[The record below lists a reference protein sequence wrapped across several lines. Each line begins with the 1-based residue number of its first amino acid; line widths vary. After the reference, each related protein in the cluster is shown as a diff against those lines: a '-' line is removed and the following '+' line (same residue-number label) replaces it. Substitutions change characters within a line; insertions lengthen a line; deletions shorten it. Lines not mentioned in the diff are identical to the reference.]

1 MDISQ
6 IVAEL
11 GAYVM
16 QNPNI
21 SSWIYQDSAYINRTT
36 TLTKVNGKYP
46 SFSGILTNVVQE
58 FTTNFNALGEAK
70 FFVKPLE
77 SFRQKVDFIFEPQD
91 LNDTWLSHLKVEG
104 LSPEQMPIS
113 VWMMMELQKRV
124 KDDLHIL
131 EGTGVYT
138 AGTGL
143 FGDSMDG
150 MVTVMDNLLSAGN
163 PFKIP
168 IPAITDT
175 NIVDVVD
182 VFDRSIPGKM
192 RRLIKE
198 YYMSNENLDR
208 YRFRYKK
215 LYGRDL
221 DYTTENSVKAWGSG
235 KQIVGF
241 DSWDGSD
248 HIMATLP
255 ENWVRLIDMV
265 DEPRITSVQ
274 LFNRSVK
281 LLMDFTLAYN
291 FRLDETV
298 FLADPGGLT
307 RGLDTNHSLYYPEVP
322 TTPIPILS

>member
-1 MDISQ
+1 
-6 IVAEL
+6 
-11 GAYVM
+11 M
-16 QNPNI
+16 QNQNV
-21 SSWIYQDSAYINRTT
+21 SSWIYQDSAYLNRTT
-36 TLTKVNGKYP
+36 TLAKVNGKYP
-46 SFSGILTNVVQE
+46 SYSGILSNVVQE
-58 FTTNFNALGEAK
+58 FTTTFNALGEAK

-77 SFRQKVDFIFEPQD
+77 AFRQKVNFPFKPQD
-91 LNDTWLSHLKVEG
+91 LYDSWVSFLAVEG
-104 LSPEQMPIS
+104 MLPDQMPIS
-113 VWMMMELQKRV
+113 RWLMMELEKRV
-124 KDDLHIL
+124 KDDIHIL

-192 RRLIKE
+192 RRFIKE

-221 DYTTENSVKAWGSG
+221 DYTTENSVKAWGSS

-255 ENWVRLIDMV
+255 QNWVRLIDVV
-265 DEPRITSVQ
+265 DAPRITDVQ
-274 LFNRSVK
+274 RFDYEVK
-281 LLMDFTLAYN
+281 LFIEFTLAFN